1 MVIRY
6 CLCHKWRRICSI
18 CRNHYPVHS
27 SSMTSHRGCSE
38 SKAMGATHGTGTA
51 FTPAFSG
58 VRVARHLVFSVMFC
72 RWLFVLLSFF
82 VSLLYCLSSDLPLLI
97 THLVSCGH
105 CIVCPPI
112 YDFWLPIWYLVVIV
126 LSVLRSTTSDY
137 PFGILWSLYCLSSDL
152 PLLITHLVS
161 SSFSA
166 CITHS
171 TNIRMNAEMFI
182 LELMHNINVRVNA
195 SYSFVSQCILFNIKK
210 INCISYK
217 VNALHSFMC

>member
-97 THLVSCGH
+97 THLVS
-105 CIVCPPI
+105 
-112 YDFWLPIWYLVVIV
+112 
-126 LSVLRSTTSDY
+126 
-137 PFGILWSLYCLSSDL
+137 
-152 PLLITHLVS
+152 

>member
-97 THLVSCGH
+97 THLGSCGH

-161 SSFSA
+161 CGH
-166 CITHS
+166 CIVCPPIYH
-171 TNIRMNAEMFI
+171 FW
-182 LELMHNINVRVNA
+182 
-195 SYSFVSQCILFNIKK
+195 
-210 INCISYK
+210 
-217 VNALHSFMC
+217 